1 MKLKEIFFIVE
12 EDPECGYTAQAIGE
26 SIFTE
31 GDTIEAIKENIKDA
45 LQCHFQHNEIPMF
58 VRLHIVREEQFA
70 YA

>member
-1 MKLKEIFFIVE
+1 VSRLMWVA
-12 EDPECGYTAQAIGE
+12 AQAIGE

-45 LQCHFQHNEIPMF
+45 LQCHFQHNEILMF

>member
-1 MKLKEIFFIVE
+1 MKLKEILFIVE
-12 EDPECGYTAQAIGE
+12 EDPEGGYTAQALGE

-31 GDTIEAIKENIKDA
+31 GDSIDAIKKNIKDA
-45 LQCHFQHNEIPMF
+45 LRCHFEHNQIPIY